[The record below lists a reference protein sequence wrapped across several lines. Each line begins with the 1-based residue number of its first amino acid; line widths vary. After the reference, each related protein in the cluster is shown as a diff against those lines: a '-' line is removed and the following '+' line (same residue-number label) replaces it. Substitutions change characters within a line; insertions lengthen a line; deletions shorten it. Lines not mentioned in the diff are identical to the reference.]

1 MFYTKCLNKLSL
13 KDLPSY
19 IHTVN
24 TWKILSSKE
33 ERFLTER
40 VYYHS
45 DVSAARIIILS
56 NLRFVV
62 HISRGYV
69 GYGFSQSDLI
79 QEGNIGLMKAVR
91 RFNPNINVRVISFA
105 IHWIKSEIHE
115 YILKNWRIVKV
126 ATTKIQRRLF
136 FNLRKTKL
144 RLGWCTNCE
153 SKIVARDL
161 GVRYQDIQDMES
173 RMLVQD
179 INLCTSVKKNN
190 KYLRTKHIVPYLE
203 DYKSNFSK
211 QLERYN
217 WDIHTKNRLNSAI
230 LKLNERSRYILYS
243 RWLNKRSKITLY
255 EISNKYNI
263 SAERVRQLEYSAVKI
278 IKVDTD

>member
-1 MFYTKCLNKLSL
+1 MYYTKCLNKLSL

-24 TWKILSSKE
+24 TWKMLSFSE
-33 ERFLTER
+33 ERVLTER
-40 VYYHS
+40 VYYNS
-45 DVSAARIIILS
+45 DISAARTIILS

-62 HISRGYV
+62 HISRSYL

-105 IHWIKSEIHE
+105 VHWIKSEIHE

-136 FNLRKTKL
+136 FNLRKTKT
-144 RLGWCTNCE
+144 RLGWFTGGE
-153 SKIVARDL
+153 IKIVARDL
-161 GVRYQDIQDMES
+161 GVKYQDIQDMES

-179 INLCTSVKKNN
+179 ITLCTSLKKNHQSLKIKN
-190 KYLRTKHIVPYLE
+190 VIPYLK
-203 DYKSNFSK
+203 DYKSNFAT
-211 QLERYN
+211 QLEKYN
-217 WDIHTKNRLNSAI
+217 WDVHTENRLNSAM
-230 LKLNERSRYILYS
+230 LKLHERSRYIIYS
-243 RWLNKRSKITLY
+243 RWLSKKNKITLS
-255 EISNKYNI
+255 EISYKYNI
-263 SAERVRQLEYSAVKI
+263 SAERVRQLEYFAVEMLKI
-278 IKVDTD
+278 DT